1 MANLILLKG
10 KQKPIHMRE
19 IKVRPEEEIEK
30 IIFEKEILPD
40 VFLLKRQ
47 LQTSTNKERI
57 DIVGID
63 NENNILVIEIK
74 DETVD
79 ENVIT
84 QVTKYVEWVETNPDA
99 IKNIYLELKD
109 KDKNKTKDL
118 IFDWEKE
125 PSVKVLIIG
134 PYFKPSI
141 KNMIKRVDYTIE
153 LIEFKRFKE
162 EGSRNDYIFLN
173 NLIIEEKKAAR
184 PVSTIREYDEKFYKQ
199 KHYNPNSVKEFW
211 KLSNELEKYIK
222 TKGWNLTRKNNKGYV
237 AFKYG
242 SREVFGVTFSGTK
255 SFCLFFKI
263 PRETAQKIK
272 GFEMFRYEERWKRA
286 LYKVESGAIDIKR
299 FEPLFKVAYKN
310 IVGEK

>member
-84 QVTKYVEWVETNPDA
+84 QVTKYVEWVKTNPDA

-118 IFDWEKE
+118 IFDWEK
-125 PSVKVLIIG
+125 
-134 PYFKPSI
+134 
-141 KNMIKRVDYTIE
+141 
-153 LIEFKRFKE
+153 
-162 EGSRNDYIFLN
+162 
-173 NLIIEEKKAAR
+173 NL
-184 PVSTIREYDEKFYKQ
+184 V
-199 KHYNPNSVKEFW
+199 
-211 KLSNELEKYIK
+211 
-222 TKGWNLTRKNNKGYV
+222 
-237 AFKYG
+237 
-242 SREVFGVTFSGTK
+242 
-255 SFCLFFKI
+255 
-263 PRETAQKIK
+263 
-272 GFEMFRYEERWKRA
+272 
-286 LYKVESGAIDIKR
+286 
-299 FEPLFKVAYKN
+299 
-310 IVGEK
+310 